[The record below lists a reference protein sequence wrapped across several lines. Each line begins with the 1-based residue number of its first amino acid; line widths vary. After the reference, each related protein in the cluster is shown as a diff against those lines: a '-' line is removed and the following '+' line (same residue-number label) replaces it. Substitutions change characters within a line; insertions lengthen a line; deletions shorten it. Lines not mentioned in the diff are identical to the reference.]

1 MTSAVTP
8 KAAMPL
14 DARAALKIAV
24 VVLAK
29 APLPGLAKTRLA
41 QTVGNEEAAALAH
54 RLLTHTLATA
64 RDSGLTASLCGSP
77 AGHPLL
83 VELAEQAGLALTAQA
98 DGDLG
103 QRLDAAIAQAL
114 QANDAV
120 LVIGSDCPG
129 LTVQHLQEAARELAS
144 HDAVF
149 YPALDGGYTLIG
161 LRKISEGL
169 FKDMPWSTSEVMPE
183 TLRRMAA
190 LGWRVWSGE
199 PLADIDTAAD
209 LVHLPSH
216 WPRPVAESAP

>member
-1 MTSAVTP
+1 VTNVSAMSEVAQTVS
-8 KAAMPL
+8 L
-14 DARAALKIAV
+14 

-41 QTVGNEEAAALAH
+41 QTIGNEAAAALAH
-54 RLLTHTLATA
+54 QLLVHTLATA
-64 RDSGLTASLCGSP
+64 RDSGLMTTLCGAP
-77 AGHPLL
+77 AGHPCL
-83 VELAEQAGLALTAQA
+83 VGLAEQVGLALTAQA
-98 DGDLG
+98 EGDLG
-103 QRLDAAIAQAL
+103 QRLDAAIAEAL
-114 QANDAV
+114 CVADAV

-129 LTVQHLQEAARELAS
+129 LTVSHLHEAARQLVN

-161 LRKISEGL
+161 LRQLPSGL
-169 FKDMPWSTSEVMPE
+169 FQNMPWSTSEVMSE
-183 TLRRMAA
+183 TRRRMTT

-216 WPRPVAESAP
+216 WLRPVAESAP